1 MTISSPKQLNGM
13 ATATTVTSSS
23 APTKNGCE
31 RRWKSK
37 NGERLRDPQ
46 GYRLRAAGV
55 CARRN
60 AVNGQLEML
69 LVSAQRGEGKANV
82 GPSI

>member
-1 MTISSPKQLNGM
+1 M
-13 ATATTVTSSS
+13 ATAATKTVPT
-23 APTKNGCE
+23 TKNGCE
-31 RRWKSK
+31 RKWKSK

-60 AVNGQLEML
+60 AVNGE
-69 LVSAQRGEGKANV
+69 LVS
-82 GPSI
+82 

>member
-1 MTISSPKQLNGM
+1 MANTMTAS
-13 ATATTVTSSS
+13 
-23 APTKNGCE
+23 TKNECE

-60 AVNGQLEML
+60 ALNGQLVS
-69 LVSAQRGEGKANV
+69 LV
-82 GPSI
+82 